1 MKKRLAIAALVLAA
15 CTVKPEP
22 RPVDERQLLQKVA
35 QLPISTWSYQWQPE
49 RRHLGPMAQDFHAA
63 FGLGDSERTYDPRDA
78 DAVTLASLKALSQL
92 ADEQDRRIAT
102 LEAQNAALR
111 ARLAVAK

>member
-1 MKKRLAIAALVLAA
+1 LLAIAMLALLA

-22 RPVDERQLLQKVA
+22 RPPVDERQLLQKVA
-35 QLPISTWSYQWQPE
+35 QLPISSWSYKWKPE
-49 RRHLGPMAQDFHAA
+49 QRHLGPMAQDFHAA
-63 FGLGDSERTYDPRDA
+63 FGFGDSDKTYDPRDA

-102 LEAQNAALR
+102 LEAENAALR
-111 ARLAVAK
+111 ARLAVTQ